1 MGMSIDE
8 AKRRLLEVKACLH
21 SLTEE
26 NQKDHEAFD
35 MAISALK
42 REQQFLDAGE
52 KNERV
57 EFYIRGRKFMVKE
70 MAQ

>member
-1 MGMSIDE
+1 MGMSIEE

-35 MAISALK
+35 MAIAIMRKYQKIEDIYYHQTEKALENSI
-42 REQQFLDAGE
+42 REVIEDG
-52 KNERV
+52 ND
-57 EFYIRGRKFMVKE
+57 
-70 MAQ
+70 